1 MVDSTLDD
9 RGSGCEWQA
18 FIRRLTLERQTGMPR
33 WNLTPAPEHDP
44 NRKAPE
50 EKPKYK
56 QLRRVA

>member
-1 MVDSTLDD
+1 MDD
-9 RGSGCEWQA
+9 EWQA

-33 WNLTPAPEHDP
+33 WKLTPAPEHDP